1 MSRKSNLFM
10 ERLRVQVSLLL
21 PFLPKPYGYSEMIK
35 HLRGQWLNI
44 VA

>member
-1 MSRKSNLFM
+1 M

-21 PFLPKPYGYSEMIK
+21 PFQLKSYGYSEMIK
-35 HLRGQWLNI
+35 DLRGQWRNI